1 MKIWMVSF
9 EYSGVVKAGG
19 LGEAVRGFAESL
31 AASGCDVK
39 VLMPSH
45 GARGEPIG
53 EARGFTFYSRRVGGV
68 EVVLASNPILDEPTV
83 YADGLIE
90 AKSASLSW
98 AARALLQM
106 EGAPDIVHANDWH
119 AVPPALAL
127 ACTGAALVFHVHLH
141 VGRWV
146 GWDFLFRDCGL
157 DPSCRLRGVSL
168 GEAYGRAGGVLEVL
182 AAQVADAV
190 VTVSRAYM
198 EEALRPILG
207 WAAGDRLTYV
217 YNGASWS
224 LDGLWASVERLHG
237 PRLLELY
244 GVRKPGRR
252 ELRRYLLLE
261 ALGAARPEVRD
272 PSLAWAASGAEPF
285 PSDGPL
291 VLATGRASWQKG
303 FDILLWAS
311 DALASV
317 VPNLKL
323 LLLLL
328 PVKGEEGHL
337 RWLLGEAR
345 RRPHARIVVGH
356 AASIYELA
364 HLAADA
370 FAVPSR
376 WEPFGLA
383 AVEAMAA
390 GVPVAASRT
399 GGLKETVV
407 DLREDPDSGTG
418 YLVRPED
425 PEELARALASLLL
438 ATAREDVEKAGALER
453 ARSFALHDPGASG
466 EELRSRCVKRAGDF
480 SWAKAAGR
488 MLGVYRWVL
497 ERRGRVASAGA

>member
-141 VGRWV
+141 MGRWV

-328 PVKGEEGHL
+328 PVRGEEGHL

-345 RRPHARIVVGH
+345 RRPYARIVVGH

>member
-141 VGRWV
+141 MGRWV

-345 RRPHARIVVGH
+345 RRPYARIVVGH

>member
-1 MKIWMVSF
+1 MKV
-9 EYSGVVKAGG
+9 GG
-19 LGEAVRGFAESL
+19 LGEAVRGLAESL
-31 AASGCDVK
+31 AASGCEVK

-45 GARGEPIG
+45 GIKGQLRGEA
-53 EARGFTFYSRRVGGV
+53 EGFSFYARRVGGV
-68 EVVLASNPILDEPTV
+68 EVVLASNPVLDEPTV

-90 AKSASLSW
+90 AKSAALSW
-98 AARALLQM
+98 AARALLKV

-127 ACTGAALVFHVHLH
+127 ACAGAAFVFHVHLY
-141 VGRWV
+141 VGRWAS
-146 GWDFLFRDCGL
+146 WDFVFRDCGL
-157 DPSCRLRGVSL
+157 EPSCLLRGVSL
-168 GEAYGRAGGVLEVL
+168 GDAYSRAGGVLEAL

-198 EEALRPILG
+198 EEALKPAIG

-217 YNGASWS
+217 YNGTGWS
-224 LDGLWASVERLHG
+224 LESLQAAVERLHG
-237 PRLLELY
+237 AKLLELY
-244 GVRKPGRR
+244 RTKRPGRR

-261 ALGAARPEVRD
+261 ALGAAKPEVHD
-272 PSLAWAASGAEPF
+272 PSLAWAASSAEPF

-303 FDILLWAS
+303 FDVLLWAS

-317 VPNLKL
+317 VPNLRL

-337 RWLLGEAR
+337 AWLLEEAK
-345 RRPHARIVVGH
+345 RRPHVRVVAGH
-356 AASIYELA
+356 VASIYELA

-370 FAVPSR
+370 FAAPSR
-376 WEPFGLA
+376 WEPFGLV

-407 DLREDPDSGTG
+407 DLREDPANGTG
-418 YLVRPED
+418 YLVQPGD
-425 PEELARALASLLL
+425 PGELARALASLLL
-438 ATAREDVEKAGALER
+438 ATAREDLER
-453 ARSFALHDPGASG
+453 AGVLERVRSFALHDPGVSG
-466 EELRSRCVKRAGDF
+466 EELRLRCVRRAGEF
-480 SWAKAAGR
+480 SWARAAER
-488 MLGVYRWVL
+488 MREVYRWAL
-497 ERRGRVASAGA
+497 ERRGKRVA

>member
-1 MKIWMVSF
+1 MRVLMVSF

-31 AASGCDVK
+31 ASSGCDVK

-53 EARGFTFYSRRVGGV
+53 EARGFSFYSRRDGGV
-68 EVVLASNPILDEPTV
+68 EVVLASNPVLDEPTV

-90 AKSASLSW
+90 AKSAALSW
-98 AARALLQM
+98 AARALLQI
-106 EGAPDIVHANDWH
+106 EGAPDVVHANDWH
-119 AVPPALAL
+119 AVPPALAV
-127 ACTGAALVFHVHLH
+127 ACAGAALVFHIHLYM
-141 VGRWV
+141 GRWV

-157 DPSCRLRGVSL
+157 DPGCRLRGVSL
-168 GEAYGRAGGVLEVL
+168 GEAHARAGGVLEAL
-182 AAQVADAV
+182 AAQVAGAV

-198 EEALRPILG
+198 EEALKPVIG
-207 WAAGDRLTYV
+207 WAAGDRLAYV
-217 YNGASWS
+217 HNGTGWS
-224 LDGLWASVERLHG
+224 LEGLWAAVERLHG
-237 PRLLELY
+237 PRLLELF
-244 GVRKPGRR
+244 GARRPRRR

-261 ALGAARPEVRD
+261 ALSAARPEVRD

-303 FDILLWAS
+303 FDVLLWAS
-311 DALASV
+311 DALANV
-317 VPNLKL
+317 IPNLKL

-337 RWLLGEAR
+337 GWLLGEAR
-345 RRPHARIVVGH
+345 RRPHVRVVVGH
-356 AASIYELA
+356 AARIYELA

-407 DLREDPDSGTG
+407 DLREDPAGGTG

-438 ATAREDVEKAGALER
+438 ATAREDLERAGALER
-453 ARSFALHDPGASG
+453 AKSFALYDPGVSG
-466 EELRSRCVKRAGDF
+466 EELRTRCVRRAEEF
-480 SWAKAAGR
+480 SWAKAAER
-488 MLGVYRWVL
+488 MLGVYKWVL
-497 ERRGRVASAGA
+497 ERRERVPSAEA

>member
-1 MKIWMVSF
+1 MEVWMVSF
-9 EYSGVVKAGG
+9 EYSGVVKVGG
-19 LGEAVRGFAESL
+19 LGEAVRGFAEGL
-31 AASGCDVK
+31 AAMGCDVR

-45 GARGEPIG
+45 GARGEPLG
-53 EARGFTFYSRRVGGV
+53 EAGGFTFYARRSGGV
-68 EVVLASNPILDEPTV
+68 EVVLASNPVLDEPTV

-90 AKSASLSW
+90 AKSAALTW
-98 AARALLQM
+98 AARALLRL
-106 EGAPDIVHANDWH
+106 EGAPDVVHANDWH
-119 AVPPALAL
+119 AVPPALAI
-127 ACTGAALVFHVHLH
+127 ACAGAALVFHVHLY

-157 DPSCRLRGVSL
+157 DPGCRLRGVGL
-168 GEAYGRAGGVLEVL
+168 GEAYARAGGVLEAV

-198 EEALRPILG
+198 EEALRPAVG

-217 YNGASWS
+217 HNGTSWS
-224 LDGLWASVERLHG
+224 LEGLWLAVERLHG

-244 GVRKPGRR
+244 GPRRPARR

-272 PSLAWAASGAEPF
+272 PSLAWAAAGAEPF

-303 FDILLWAS
+303 FDVLLRAS

-317 VPNLKL
+317 VPNLRL

-328 PVKGEEGHL
+328 PVRGEEGHL
-337 RWLLGEAR
+337 SWLLGEAR
-345 RRPHARIVVGH
+345 RRPHVRVVVGH
-356 AASIYELA
+356 AASVYELA

-407 DLREDPDSGTG
+407 DLREDPGGGTG

-438 ATAREDVEKAGALER
+438 ATARGDLEEAGVLER
-453 ARSFALHDPGASG
+453 ARSFALHDPGVSG
-466 EELRSRCVKRAGDF
+466 EELRLRCAKRAGEF
-480 SWAKAAGR
+480 SWARAAER
-488 MLGVYRWVL
+488 VLGVYKRAL
-497 ERRGRVASAGA
+497 ESR

>member
-317 VPNLKL
+317 IPNLKL

-337 RWLLGEAR
+337 RWLLEEAR
-345 RRPHARIVVGH
+345 RRPYARIVVGH

>member
-217 YNGASWS
+217 YNGVSWS

-345 RRPHARIVVGH
+345 RRPYARIVVGH